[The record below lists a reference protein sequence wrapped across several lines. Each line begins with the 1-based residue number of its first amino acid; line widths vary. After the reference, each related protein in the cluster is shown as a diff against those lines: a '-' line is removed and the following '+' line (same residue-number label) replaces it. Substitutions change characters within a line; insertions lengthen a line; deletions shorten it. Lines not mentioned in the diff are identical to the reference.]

1 MDNQYSSWKDFEVL
15 ENKIEKMI
23 STFTKAEKQGK
34 ECSKKYL
41 DWIKE
46 ISSPEFKLISDLLN
60 YFLDDLTLTG
70 MRENIFK
77 IMRKLYQLNTEVI
90 AKQILDNKNFVKAI
104 VVHMNEGD
112 KSQKTDNCFYLLTQL
127 FTTEAYKD
135 EINKEFIKALFDGL
149 DIVREEEIITAI
161 VVILIDINY
170 KYKSGDNNLFIE
182 VHKEYDN
189 SRVLNEILLRLF
201 FNENDENKQIKIF
214 LMSNYGKIIFYEND
228 FKTFIDIL
236 LPRLQSTENNALKEN
251 LLQCLDRVTECNEY
265 YGQMYK
271 VEELN

>member
-1 MDNQYSSWKDFEVL
+1 MENQYSSWKDFEVL

-23 STFTKAEKQGK
+23 STFTKAEKQRK

-112 KSQKTDNCFYLLTQL
+112 KS
-127 FTTEAYKD
+127 
-135 EINKEFIKALFDGL
+135 
-149 DIVREEEIITAI
+149 
-161 VVILIDINY
+161 
-170 KYKSGDNNLFIE
+170 
-182 VHKEYDN
+182 
-189 SRVLNEILLRLF
+189 
-201 FNENDENKQIKIF
+201 
-214 LMSNYGKIIFYEND
+214 
-228 FKTFIDIL
+228 
-236 LPRLQSTENNALKEN
+236 
-251 LLQCLDRVTECNEY
+251 
-265 YGQMYK
+265 
-271 VEELN
+271 